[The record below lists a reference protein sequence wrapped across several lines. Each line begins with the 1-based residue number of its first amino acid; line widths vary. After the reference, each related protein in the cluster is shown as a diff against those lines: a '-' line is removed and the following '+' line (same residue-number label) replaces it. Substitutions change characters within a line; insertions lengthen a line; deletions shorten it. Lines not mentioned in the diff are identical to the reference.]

1 MAQFN
6 KKSYALTR
14 RKIANHKL
22 SSEWQTK
29 GHRWRQEKVQ
39 RRNVFFEREDKHSPS
54 HLDFLPTN
62 GRSARQPSA
71 AFIFRWAQ
79 MSWGKKV
86 TDA

>member
-29 GHRWRQEKVQ
+29 GHTLETGKNCNEEMSSL
-39 RRNVFFEREDKHSPS
+39 NVKINIPRATWIFCLQMEEVLVNHQLLS
-54 HLDFLPTN
+54 FLGGP
-62 GRSARQPSA
+62 R
-71 AFIFRWAQ
+71 
-79 MSWGKKV
+79 
-86 TDA
+86 